1 LRLKPGCGVV
11 VASNALTM
19 RRAFSRG
26 ESQPTQ
32 ERNTAASA
40 AGIAHTANERNARNV
55 RRDDRGRAG

>member
-1 LRLKPGCGVV
+1 MR
-11 VASNALTM
+11 NALTM

-40 AGIAHTANERNARNV
+40 AGIAHTANVRNARNV
-55 RRDDRGRAG
+55 RCDDRDRAG